1 MEADKQYMMQLY
13 QEIEQQR
20 KDLESRS
27 IKNREIEER
36 LQNRMK
42 SLQEYE
48 ESLRNM
54 DKMLEAELQSKLL
67 KQKMQEGKSKVAT
80 ERSKI
85 VS

>member
-54 DKMLEAELQSKLL
+54 DKMLEAEL
-67 KQKMQEGKSKVAT
+67 
-80 ERSKI
+80 
-85 VS
+85 